1 MTRVAILIRDNAPLF
16 ELGCAV
22 ELFGLPRPE
31 YSDWYSCDVVTFDKG
46 PLRSTAGVQVLAR
59 TIKRL
64 DAYDLLVIPGWQTDL
79 QTVPEPIARNIRAFH
94 ARGKRILSFCSGAFL
109 LARLG
114 LLDGR
119 EATTHWRYAEKF
131 KAAFPSVRYVDD
143 VLYVYDGTLGCSAG
157 SAAGIDLG
165 IEVIRQDYGYQVAN
179 QVARRLVMSAQR
191 RGGQSQFVETPVQ
204 QRPAQFT
211 QALDWALKHLS
222 LPIDMDSFAARANMS
237 RRTFDRKFR
246 STFNLSPQQWL
257 VAQRLA
263 AARALLEQGK
273 GDIEWIAAQ
282 SGFGNATTLR
292 HHFRIAFGTTPT
304 LYRAQCVTGRK
315 RRAAL
320 QKENQP
326 ASLSRNMKYT
336 APSRQRPAQR

>member
-1 MTRVAILIRDNAPLF
+1 VTRVAILVRDDAPLF

-31 YSDWYSCDVVTFDKG
+31 YPDWYRCDVVTFERG
-46 PLRSTAGVQVLAR
+46 PLRSTAGVQLLAKAV
-59 TIKRL
+59 KRL
-64 DAYDLLVIPGWQTDL
+64 DAYDLLIIPGWPTDL
-79 QTVPEPIARNIRAFH
+79 DLIPGAIARAVRSFH
-94 ARGKRILSFCSGAFL
+94 AQGKRILSFCSGAFL
-109 LARLG
+109 LAHLG

-119 EATTHWRYAEKF
+119 EATTHWRYADKF
-131 KAAFPSVRYVDD
+131 KKAFPQVRYVEN

-165 IEVIRQDYGYQVAN
+165 IEVIRQDHGYRVAN

-222 LPIDMDSFAARANMS
+222 TPIAMNSFAARAKMS

-246 STFNLSPQQWL
+246 STFNLSPQEWL
-257 VAQRLA
+257 VSQRLA

-282 SGFGNATTLR
+282 SGFGNGTTLR
-292 HHFRIAFGTTPT
+292 HHFRDALGITPT
-304 LYRAQCVTGRK
+304 SYRAQCMSTGKSRK
-315 RRAAL
+315 R
-320 QKENQP
+320 
-326 ASLSRNMKYT
+326 ASGL
-336 APSRQRPAQR
+336 RQ

>member
-1 MTRVAILIRDNAPLF
+1 MTRVAILIRNNAPLF

-31 YSDWYSCDVVTFDKG
+31 YADWYSCDVVTFENG
-46 PLRSTAGVQVLAR
+46 PLSSTAGVQVVAK
-59 TIKRL
+59 TVKRL

-79 QTVPEPIARNIRAFH
+79 ETVRGNIARAVRNFH
-94 ARGKRILSFCSGAFL
+94 AQGKRILSFCSGAFL

-114 LLDGR
+114 LVEGR
-119 EATTHWRYAEKF
+119 EATTHWRYADKF
-131 KAAFPSVRYVDD
+131 KKTFPTVRYVDD

-165 IEVIRQDYGYQVAN
+165 IEVIRQDYGYQIAN

-222 LPIDMDSFAARANMS
+222 APIDMDSF
-237 RRTFDRKFR
+237 
-246 STFNLSPQQWL
+246 
-257 VAQRLA
+257 

-292 HHFRIAFGTTPT
+292 HHFRGALGTTPMQ
-304 LYRAQCVTGRK
+304 YRAQASRPNAPLRRMRALPARRSGTGH
-315 RRAAL
+315 
-320 QKENQP
+320 
-326 ASLSRNMKYT
+326 SL
-336 APSRQRPAQR
+336 APR

>member
-1 MTRVAILIRDNAPLF
+1 VTRVAILIRNNAPLF

-31 YSDWYSCDVVTFDKG
+31 YADWYRCDVVTFERG
-46 PLRSTAGVQVLAR
+46 PLRSTAGLQLLAKAV
-59 TIKRL
+59 KRL
-64 DAYDLLVIPGWQTDL
+64 DAYDLLVIPGWSTDL
-79 QTVPEPIARNIRAFH
+79 EVVPEDVARAVRSFH
-94 ARGKRILSFCSGAFL
+94 AQGKRILSFCSGAFL

-131 KAAFPSVRYVDD
+131 KKTFPDVRYVDN

-165 IEVIRQDYGYQVAN
+165 IEVIRQDHGYQVAN

-222 LPIDMDSFAARANMS
+222 APIDMDSFAARANMS

-257 VAQRLA
+257 VSQRLA
-263 AARALLEQGK
+263 AARALLEQEK
-273 GDIEWIAAQ
+273 GDIEWVAAQ

-292 HHFRIAFGTTPT
+292 HHFRGALGITPT
-304 LYRAQCVTGRK
+304 LYRAQCVNGRK
-315 RRAAL
+315 SRARTG
-320 QKENQP
+320 
-326 ASLSRNMKYT
+326 S
-336 APSRQRPAQR
+336 